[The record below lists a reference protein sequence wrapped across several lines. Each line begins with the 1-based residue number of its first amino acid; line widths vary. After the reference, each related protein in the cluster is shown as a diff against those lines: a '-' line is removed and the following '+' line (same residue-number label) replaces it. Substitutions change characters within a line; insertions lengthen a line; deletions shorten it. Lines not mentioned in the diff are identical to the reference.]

1 MNLFEEKPV
10 SIELD
15 EAARTLSITFSD
27 ARSSKNEFKHT
38 VEKIMRLGT
47 QTGID
52 PGFDTI
58 FLKSNSPTTIK
69 YLGDYLVKSFE
80 NFKKAVKK
88 TTASKEAVN
97 ARDEKLQVKC
107 VYNEIEIMKFSY
119 NKDTACFE
127 W

>member
-15 EAARTLSITFSD
+15 EAARILSITFSD
-27 ARSSKNEFKHT
+27 ARASKNEFKHT
-38 VEKIMRLGT
+38 VEKIMRLGAL
-47 QTGID
+47 TGVD

-69 YLGDYLVKSFE
+69 YLGDFLVKSFE
-80 NFKKAVKK
+80 NFKKGNR
-88 TTASKEAVN
+88 SKAPEQVQA
-97 ARDEKLQVKC
+97 AEEEKLQVKC
-107 VYNEIEIMKFSY
+107 VYNEIEVMKFSY
-119 NKDTACFE
+119 NKDTASFE